1 MVQSRVGIKPYSKS
15 IKLSNIEQI
24 NKDWDFTIGLEI
36 HVQLETNS
44 KMFSSCE
51 YSYDKS
57 PNSLTCPTSLGLPGA
72 LPTINQKA
80 IDFAIKF
87 GLAVKGNVHP
97 SFSFSRKHYFY
108 PDLPKGYQISQY
120 DEPIITGGSV
130 PIWWNNERYNIDLTR
145 AHLEEDAGKSTHDAS
160 NKKSKVDFNRSGAP
174 LIEIVTEP
182 VMSHPEQARAFVQRI
197 KQIVNYIL
205 ISNAEM
211 EQGKLRCDANISI
224 KKKDTKTFGTK
235 TEIKNINSFRN
246 VQKAIESE
254 IKRQHEL
261 LSKGDSVKQA
271 TLTWNNEKNTAEIM
285 RIKENADDY
294 RYFPEPDLP
303 PVEIDKKHIES
314 VRKLLP
320 NLPFELEDKWIK
332 DYNFTSEEASILSNT
347 IEIASY
353 FEKMASNT
361 NPKDANKWITGELFR
376 LFNEEN
382 QEFDDKKIN
391 HNDLSK
397 IILLVN
403 SEKITASSGKEILR
417 RLFHSNL
424 SLDKIIKDGNYTEN
438 SEKIDVTNIV
448 KSILKDNPKEVER
461 LKNGE
466 EKLISYF
473 IGKIMKASGGK
484 INHKK
489 IIEVLNKEIKEK

>member
-1 MVQSRVGIKPYSKS
+1 MNKI
-15 IKLSNIEQI
+15 NQI

-72 LPTINQKA
+72 LPTINKKA

-87 GLAVKGNVHP
+87 GLAVKADVHS

-108 PDLPKGYQISQY
+108 PDLSKGYQISQY

-130 PIWWNNERYNIDLTR
+130 PIWWNNKKYDINLTR
-145 AHLEEDAGKSTHDAS
+145 AHLEEDAGKSTHDVS
-160 NKKSKVDFNRSGAP
+160 SKKSKVDFNRSGAP

-211 EQGKLRCDANISI
+211 EKGKLRCDANISI
-224 KKKDTKTFGTK
+224 KKKNTKTFGTK

-261 LSKGDSVKQA
+261 LSKGGSVKQA
-271 TLTWNNEKNTAEIM
+271 TLTWNNEKNIAEIM

-303 PVEIDKKHIES
+303 PVEINKKHIES
-314 VRKLLP
+314 TKELLP
-320 NLPFELEDKWIK
+320 ALPFELEDKWMK
-332 DYNFTSEEASILSNT
+332 DYGFTSEEAGILSTT

-353 FEKMASNT
+353 FEKMTSDT

-382 QEFDDKKIN
+382 QEFDDKRIN
-391 HNDLSK
+391 PHDLSK
-397 IILLVN
+397 IISLVN
-403 SEKITASSGKEILR
+403 DEKITTASGKEILR
-417 RLFHSNL
+417 KLFYSD
-424 SLDKIIKDGNYTEN
+424 SKINAIIEDGNYMESSQEIN
-438 SEKIDVTNIV
+438 IQNIV
-448 KSILKDNPKEVER
+448 KNVLKDNPEEVKR
-461 LKNGE
+461 FKNGE
-466 EKLISYF
+466 EKLFGYF
-473 IGKIMKASGGK
+473 IGAIMKASGGK
-484 INHKK
+484 VNHKK
-489 IIEVLNKEIKEK
+489 IVEVLNKELEKN